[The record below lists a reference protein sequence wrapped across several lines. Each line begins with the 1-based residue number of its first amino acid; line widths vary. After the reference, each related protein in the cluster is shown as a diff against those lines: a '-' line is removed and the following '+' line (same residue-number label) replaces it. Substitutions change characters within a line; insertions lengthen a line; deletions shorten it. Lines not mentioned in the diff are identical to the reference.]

1 MRYIA
6 YLFFL
11 YPILISAQTYKYIGL
26 EDGLSNRRIFNIQ
39 KDIQGYM
46 WFLTNEG
53 LDRYDGKDIKHYK
66 LNKEENII
74 IYSPVHPGWIYTTSD
89 GGIWVIGKKG
99 RLYQYD
105 TDHDEFKLKFKLPDS
120 SYVVNYG
127 FMDRKEN
134 IWLCCKDSISLY
146 NIKEGNVT
154 QLHNPM
160 KNAITAIEQIDDQ
173 HFFISTEMGIRY
185 LKLENGKLENIPIE
199 SLDNFHAQVSVL
211 HFNARLHRLF
221 IGSFERGI
229 FVYDMHQQEIIRP
242 EADLCDVNIARITP
256 LNDTELLIATEGMG
270 VYKINIDSCLLEHYI
285 TANYN
290 SYNEMNG
297 NNISDAFVDEVNRV
311 WLANYPTG
319 ITIIDPRYENYH
331 WMKHSMGNSQSLIN
345 DQVHAVIE
353 DSDGDLWFGTSNGIS
368 LYHSRTKEWHSF
380 LSSFDQHLKDKNHIF
395 ITLCEVFPGVIWAG
409 GYTSGIYKINKNT
422 SSIEYF
428 SPYLLSHA
436 NMRPDKYIREIVKDS
451 KGNVWSGGYYNL
463 KCFNP
468 VTNDVRLYPGV
479 SSITAIAEKD
489 DRHMWIGTG
498 TGLYTLD
505 RDSGKYQ
512 YLELNVEAAY
522 INTLYQSDNGLL
534 YIGTNGAGVI
544 IYDSKNNKFEH
555 YYSDN
560 SALISNRIFTI
571 LPEVDGR
578 IMMSTENGIACFFTK
593 NRTFRNWTQGEGL
606 LPAYYNAASGTL
618 RKDKSFVF
626 GSTNGAIEISKDMD
640 FPDFKYTAMIF
651 SDFHLSYKPV
661 YPGDENSPLK
671 QSINDTEVLRLKYA
685 QNSFSFKVSTINYD
699 SPGNTL
705 YCWKLEG
712 YYDEWTQPD
721 AKVGIRFTNLPS
733 GHYKLCVRAIS
744 REEHNVIFEE
754 RTMDVIVERPLLAS
768 WWAILCY
775 VLLAVWGAL
784 FICRNIN
791 LRKQKRISDEKT
803 HFFIN
808 TAHDIRTPLTMIK
821 APLDELLVNEKLS
834 DKGKSHA
841 MIALRSVDSLLHL
854 ATNLINFEKAD
865 VYSSEMHISEYELNT
880 YMNEI
885 CTTFSAYTEI
895 KHVTMSYDSNFT
907 YQNVWFDREKMD
919 SILKNILSNALKYT
933 PEYGKVSISVTNNK
947 DHWMLVVKDTGIGI
961 PRKEQG
967 MMFKLHFRAS
977 NAINSIV
984 SGSGIGLVL
993 VGKCVELHGG
1003 KVWIDSVEKEGT
1015 TVTIIIPKNIK
1026 KFKTKYKKVSPQ
1038 KLVADTFK
1046 MFVQS
1051 KPEEFVEAEPDVQ
1064 KQRIL
1069 VVDDN
1074 DELRNYLVSTLS
1086 PFYNVQSCSNGK
1098 EALVI
1103 AKEFWPDLILSDV
1116 MMPEMRGDELCKAIK
1131 SNIETSHIP
1140 VILLTALE
1148 AEQDRL
1154 TGLETGADDYISKPF
1169 NIRVLRASIKSILA
1183 NRALLRSKYG
1193 SLEMDADIV
1202 MPMPKCNNSLDW
1214 QFMSKVRKSVE
1225 DNISNTEFKVDMFCQ
1240 ANNMSRTSFY
1250 CKLKAL
1256 TGLYPSGYLKS
1267 FRLRRAMKM
1276 LKEGEH
1282 TVIQI
1287 ADICG
1292 FSSDKYFREVFKKY
1306 LKMSPTQF
1314 AKEGDINAPIHMD
1327 EDPQEEAEYISSQE
1341 EAAKSSD

>member
-1 MRYIA
+1 MRYIT
-6 YLFFL
+6 YLVFL
-11 YPILISAQTYKYIGL
+11 FPMLISAQTYKYIGL

-74 IYSPVHPGWIYTTSD
+74 IYSPVHPGWLYTTSD
-89 GGIWVIGKKG
+89 GGLWVIGKKG
-99 RLYQYD
+99 RLYEYD
-105 TDHDEFKLKFKLPDS
+105 IDHDEFKFKFKLPDS
-120 SYVVNYG
+120 SHVVNYG

-146 NIKEGNVT
+146 NIKEGKTVR
-154 QLHNPM
+154 LHNPM
-160 KNAITAIEQIDDQ
+160 KNAITAIEQIDDR
-173 HFFISTEMGIRY
+173 HFFIATEMGIRY
-185 LKLENGKLENIPIE
+185 FKLENGKLENIPVE

-211 HFNARLHRLF
+211 HFNTRLHRLF

-270 VYKINIDSCLLEHYI
+270 VYKINIDSCVLEHYI
-285 TANYN
+285 TANYK
-290 SYNEMNG
+290 SHNEMNG
-297 NNISDAFVDEVNRV
+297 NNISDVFVDEVNRV

-319 ITIIDPRYENYH
+319 ITIIDPRYKNYH

-368 LYHSRTKEWHSF
+368 LYNSRTKEWHSF

-395 ITLCEVFPGVIWAG
+395 ITLCEVSPDVIWAG

-422 SSIEYF
+422 LSVEYF

-451 KGNVWSGGYYNL
+451 KGYVWSGGYYNL

-468 VTNDVRLYPGV
+468 ETNDVRLYPGV

-489 DRHMWIGTG
+489 DRHLWIGTG
-498 TGLYTLD
+498 TGLYTLN
-505 RDSGKYQ
+505 RDSGEYQ

-544 IYDSKNNKFEH
+544 IYDIKNNKFEH
-555 YYSDN
+555 YYTDN

-578 IMMSTENGIACFFTK
+578 VMMSTENGIACFCTK
-593 NRTFRNWTQGEGL
+593 TKTFRNWTRGEGL

-626 GSTNGAIEISKDMD
+626 GSTNGAIEISKDMV

-651 SDFHLSYKPV
+651 SDFHLSYKPF
-661 YPGDENSPLK
+661 YPGDKNSPLK
-671 QSINDTEVLRLKYA
+671 KSINDTEVLRLKYA

-705 YCWKLEG
+705 YCWKMEG
-712 YYDEWTQPD
+712 YYDEWTQP
-721 AKVGIRFTNLPS
+721 AARAGIRFTNLPS
-733 GHYKLCVRAIS
+733 GHYKLHVRAIS

-754 RTMDVIVERPLLAS
+754 RTMEVIVERPMLAS
-768 WWAILCY
+768 WWAILIY
-775 VLLAVWGAL
+775 ILLAVWGAL
-784 FICRNIN
+784 FICHNIN
-791 LRKQKRISDEKT
+791 LKKQKRISDEKT

-821 APLDELLVNEKLS
+821 APLDELLISEQLS
-834 DKGKSHA
+834 DKGKSYA
-841 MIALRSVDSLLHL
+841 QTALRSVDSLLRL

-865 VYSSEMHISEYELNT
+865 VYSSELHISEYELNT

-885 CTTFSAYTEI
+885 CATFSAYTEI
-895 KHVTMSYDSNFT
+895 KHVSMSYDSNFT

-933 PEYGKVSISVTNNK
+933 PEHGKVSISVTNNK
-947 DHWMLVVKDTGIGI
+947 DSWMLVVKDTGIGI
-961 PRKEQG
+961 PHKEQG

-993 VGKCVELHGG
+993 VGKFVELHGG
-1003 KVWIDSVEKEGT
+1003 KIFIDSVEKEGT

-1038 KLVADTFK
+1038 KLVAETFK

-1051 KPEEFVEAEPDVQ
+1051 KPEEFVQAEPDTQ

-1086 PFYNVQSCSNGK
+1086 PLYNVQSCSNGK

-1169 NIRVLRASIKSILA
+1169 NIRVLRASIKSMLA

-1202 MPMPKCNNSLDW
+1202 MPVPKCNNSLDW
-1214 QFMSKVRKSVE
+1214 LFMSKVRKSVE

-1256 TGLYPSGYLKS
+1256 TGLYPSGYLKT

-1287 ADICG
+1287 ADFCG

-1327 EDPQEEAEYISSQE
+1327 EDPQEEAEYISLQE
-1341 EAAKSSD
+1341 EAAKNSD